1 MYWHYC
7 FLVIKTRE
15 NIKSIY
21 VSKNTFKRH
30 VDLLLIREEGKRHF
44 VLIKKFKTLMHDH
57 ILHHGRKHFCR
68 YCLKAF
74 SAAEILK
81 NHFNNIFKINGKQ
94 MIKMPNKGEYVR
106 FNNYERK
113 IKSPFIIYANFESI
127 LVPEDNGKQNV
138 DESYRKNIKNMLL
151 AVIGYKLLIISLG
164 SLLSHT

>member
-1 MYWHYC
+1 MFIK
-7 FLVIKTRE
+7 FLKNVLALLFFGYK
-15 NIKSIY
+15 NKGKYQIY

-44 VLIKKFKTLMHDH
+44 VLIKKFKTFMHDH

-138 DESYRKNIKNMLL
+138 DESYRKKYQKHVACSYWL
-151 AVIGYKLLIISLG
+151 
-164 SLLSHT
+164 